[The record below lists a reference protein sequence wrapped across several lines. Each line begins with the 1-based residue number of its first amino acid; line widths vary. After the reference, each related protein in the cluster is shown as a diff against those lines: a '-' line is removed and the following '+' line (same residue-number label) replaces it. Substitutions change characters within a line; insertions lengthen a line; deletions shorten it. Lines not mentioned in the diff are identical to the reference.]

1 MKSLFIYIC
10 LGDWPDIDVI
20 LDSSSGANLT
30 DITVQEVTK
39 GQIST
44 THFTLMSEDV
54 PASPLPIGATTT
66 QVRKYHD
73 TQNKG
78 NFYWWLV

>member
-1 MKSLFIYIC
+1 M
-10 LGDWPDIDVI
+10 DVI

-30 DITVQEVTK
+30 DITVLEDTK

-44 THFTLMSEDV
+44 THFTLMSEGV
-54 PASPLPIGATTT
+54 PAPPLPTGATTT

-73 TQNKG
+73 KKYMIVYKEHG
-78 NFYWWLV
+78 KLLFVFVICLLVTY